1 MVFLVPIFCFGED
14 TKTDK
19 IGLFISQVGSFVD
32 HHPGWTDFKENS
44 PGRKELMSILN
55 SVNETESLEALNLL
69 TDKDDIQEFNYT
81 IQAGTASKEDLK
93 KLLVYTYIYSG
104 LYEKWKNETKDL
116 KEILMKKVMPVI
128 INKKYNPNLKRSF
141 TVNINYYLN
150 GMHISDEDR
159 NFIMNELS
167 NIFSDNK
174 NPLSLKCEAART
186 WGGHEKREKTFLEK
200 FKYLKNNPEILKGSV
215 YYLSHNRHVNQD
227 LLAGKILGLLDEVK
241 EETAVNNI
249 LMGLSSLNYNN
260 PGRKAM
266 VKNKLDSLSKQ
277 EKNGKLK
284 NLYNSYKK

>member
-1 MVFLVPIFCFGED
+1 M
-14 TKTDK
+14 
-19 IGLFISQVGSFVD
+19 
-32 HHPGWTDFKENS
+32 
-44 PGRKELMSILN
+44 
-55 SVNETESLEALNLL
+55 
-69 TDKDDIQEFNYT
+69 
-81 IQAGTASKEDLK
+81 
-93 KLLVYTYIYSG
+93 
-104 LYEKWKNETKDL
+104 
-116 KEILMKKVMPVI
+116 
-128 INKKYNPNLKRSF
+128 
-141 TVNINYYLN
+141 
-150 GMHISDEDR
+150 
-159 NFIMNELS
+159 
-167 NIFSDNK
+167 
-174 NPLSLKCEAART
+174 
-186 WGGHEKREKTFLEK
+186 EK